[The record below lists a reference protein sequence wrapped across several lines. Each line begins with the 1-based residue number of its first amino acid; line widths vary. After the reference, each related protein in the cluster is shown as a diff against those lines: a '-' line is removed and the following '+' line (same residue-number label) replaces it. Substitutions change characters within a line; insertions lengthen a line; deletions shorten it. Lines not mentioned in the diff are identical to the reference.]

1 MQMQT
6 LHQLMCNQPRACP
19 ICRREL
25 RAKRTMEMHGMMSGN
40 CSQANILSFGQ
51 VSKLVLTLR
60 DLAECR
66 VTNRA
71 EYKDYDE

>member
-1 MQMQT
+1 
-6 LHQLMCNQPRACP
+6 L
-19 ICRREL
+19 
-25 RAKRTMEMHGMMSGN
+25 
-40 CSQANILSFGQ
+40 
-51 VSKLVLTLR
+51 SKLVLTLR

>member
-1 MQMQT
+1 
-6 LHQLMCNQPRACP
+6 
-19 ICRREL
+19 
-25 RAKRTMEMHGMMSGN
+25 MEMHGMMSGN

-51 VSKLVLTLR
+51 LSKLVLTLR